1 VHPVNEEL
9 LEQVFR
15 DVALV
20 PEEFPE
26 DTFVK
31 LHVLERFPVIHIA
44 RGKDEIQDLS
54 PVVDYQVELEAVEPA
69 DGALPL
75 LRHSLE
81 RPVLLLSFYMATAQ
95 RGGVNE
101 RDARALAQA
110 HHLDE
115 DGQRNANLPLQLHET
130 IIGNSVRKISLHML
144 LNIKN
149 IEAFQILERPAVK
162 QDQDGHHLAPGHREF
177 PVPFLDFR
185 VRQRVLSDHVIKFFE
200 KLVDNEI
207 NFCNFMVWNHSGI
220 ISVLFSFQRFK
231 TTNFFAIFLLFIHFS
246 YIELTLRLGKDE
258 PSPRSY
264 F

>member
-1 VHPVNEEL
+1 
-9 LEQVFR
+9 
-15 DVALV
+15 
-20 PEEFPE
+20 
-26 DTFVK
+26 
-31 LHVLERFPVIHIA
+31 
-44 RGKDEIQDLS
+44 
-54 PVVDYQVELEAVEPA
+54 
-69 DGALPL
+69 
-75 LRHSLE
+75 
-81 RPVLLLSFYMATAQ
+81 
-95 RGGVNE
+95 
-101 RDARALAQA
+101 
-110 HHLDE
+110 
-115 DGQRNANLPLQLHET
+115 
-130 IIGNSVRKISLHML
+130 ML

-246 YIELTLRLGKDE
+246 YIELTLFKIPSSKEGILRLFLFHFVIISDH
-258 PSPRSY
+258 Y
-264 F
+264 FYNYIAIIDYQRKKLFSTSASVKGIFSGFL